1 MSRLYD
7 LVVFDWEG
15 TLGDPLGHV
24 LTLLEEQAKILSF
37 PSFDEQLARRCV
49 VLGLDRA
56 VKKLFP
62 TLALYQHER
71 LLNGVQNALHAN
83 HGEHCLF
90 PGATQLIV
98 QMQQAGIQLAIAT
111 SKGPQALQRAL
122 QLTGL
127 DAFFSVTR
135 AAGQA
140 PGKPC
145 PQMLEEIMT
154 VFGVPSSAT
163 LMIGDSVADIE
174 MASLAQVRSIGVD
187 FYHQQADAL
196 RTAGAYHVFDDYAQ
210 IGRYLA
216 LPAYVNN
223 DVS

>member
-24 LTLLEEQAKILSF
+24 LLLLEEQAKILGF

-56 VKKLFP
+56 VTKLFP

-71 LLNGVQNALHAN
+71 LLSGVQHALHAN
-83 HGEHCLF
+83 HGENCLF

-98 QMQQAGIQLAIAT
+98 QMQQAGIHLAIAT
-111 SKGPQALQRAL
+111 NKGPQALQRAL

-127 DAFFSVTR
+127 EDFFPVTR

-140 PGKPC
+140 PAKPC
-145 PQMLEEIMT
+145 PQMLEDIMDA
-154 VFGVPSSAT
+154 FGVPPSAT

-174 MASLAQVRSIGVD
+174 MASLAHVEGIGVD
-187 FYHQQADAL
+187 FYHQQADDLSA
-196 RTAGAYHVFDDYAQ
+196 AGARHVFHDYAQ